1 VMPRVDQPALARVYR
16 DADIFVFP
24 SSYEGFGLAIV
35 EAMAGRLP
43 IVTTP
48 VGVAADALT
57 DGESALFVP
66 KRNAPAIVAAVE
78 RLMGD
83 DALRARLADG
93 AQQAALAYRE
103 SETVRAWAHTVTSI
117 DRLS

>member
-1 VMPRVDQPALARVYR
+1 
-16 DADIFVFP
+16 
-24 SSYEGFGLAIV
+24 
-35 EAMAGRLP
+35 
-43 IVTTP
+43 
-48 VGVAADALT
+48 
-57 DGESALFVP
+57 
-66 KRNAPAIVAAVE
+66 
-78 RLMGD
+78 MGD